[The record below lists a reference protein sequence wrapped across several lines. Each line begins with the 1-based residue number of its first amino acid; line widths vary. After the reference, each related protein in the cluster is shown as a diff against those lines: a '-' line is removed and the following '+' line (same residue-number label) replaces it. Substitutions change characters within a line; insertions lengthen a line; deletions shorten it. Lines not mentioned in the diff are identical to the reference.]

1 MKKFIWKTKGQT
13 LLWLNKKVNK
23 SKIPSLVTYKLND
36 WKKNPDLILKKIK
49 QRFENRNIAIRS
61 SSISEDTLK
70 TSNAGVYKSFLNVP
84 SKRNKFVAKKIDKV
98 FESYGRENND
108 DEVLI
113 QEMIE
118 DIAYSG
124 VIFTH
129 EIKNK
134 APYYSINYDDV
145 SGSSTTVTSGTS
157 SYSNKTLYIHRD
169 SLNCI
174 RSERFSLLL
183 KSVLEIEDLFNS
195 KELDIEFI
203 VTKDHKIHI
212 LQVRPIVSRNTLKK
226 NDYVLINR
234 YIKRL
239 QLNLKK
245 NHFKKSNSQAA
256 SPLFGQMP
264 DWNPAEM
271 IGVVPRNL
279 AYSLYET
286 LITEETWCLARES
299 MGYKRSNNRSLMYNF
314 SGHPYIDVRASFYSL
329 IPKKLGTKIT
339 NKLVNFW
346 VNNLKLF
353 PEFHDK
359 IEFEIAI
366 TTYSFN
372 IQKEIKKLPEE
383 IFSTQEKKSIEKV
396 YHQHFIKLIAPKSRG
411 SLEKAYSEILNLNVK
426 LKELSKKNEA
436 SILELIEVCKL
447 YGTLP
452 FAKLARHAFIGT
464 KLIKSLAECNAMKKS
479 RVSVYLSSIKTIL
492 SEMIEDIQKLK
503 DNYFSLEE
511 FKLKYGHLRPGTYDI
526 TSKCY
531 REIDPIEVFG
541 DREINKNFDSFEL
554 TKIEEKKINKAIK
567 LYKFPFEN
575 SFDFLNYIKSS
586 IQAREFAKFNF
597 TRVIDLIFKKVKM
610 VSKYHSI
617 KINDLSYLKIQDII
631 FLEKQNNKKPIKK
644 ILNMIKKNKKKYDI
658 YTYMRL
664 PQLIMDPNH
673 SVVIP
678 FQVSLPNFITNKI
691 VEASIKFL
699 NNYDLSINLDNKIV
713 FIESADP
720 GYDWLFTTNFAGLIT
735 KYGGANSH
743 MAIRCSE
750 LKIPAAIGCGEQLF
764 EQIKKCNKIKLD
776 CASSIIQP
784 L

>member
-70 TSNAGVYKSFLNVP
+70 TSNAGVYESFLNVP
-84 SKRNKFVAKKIDKV
+84 SKRYKFVAKKIDKV
-98 FESYGRENND
+98 FESYGRENNA

-203 VTKDHKIHI
+203 VTKDRKIHI

-234 YIKRL
+234 YIKKL
-239 QLNLKK
+239 QLKLKK
-245 NHFKKSNSQAA
+245 NYFKKSNTQIA

-411 SLEKAYSEILNLNVK
+411 SLEKANSEILNLNVK

-464 KLIKSLAECNAMKKS
+464 KLIKSLAECKAMKKS
-479 RVSVYLSSIKTIL
+479 RISLYLSSIKTIL

-511 FKLKYGHLRPGTYDI
+511 FKSKYGHLRPGTYDI

-541 DREINKNFDSFEL
+541 DREINKNFDTFEL

-644 ILNMIKKNKKKYDI
+644 ILNMIKKNKKEYDI

-699 NNYDLSINLDNKIV
+699 ANYDLSINLDNKIV

-776 CASSIIQP
+776 CASSVIQP